1 MTKKMRFENTI
12 DHNNN
17 DLNLDLKKDVRTFN
31 IMI

>member
-1 MTKKMRFENTI
+1 MRFENTI